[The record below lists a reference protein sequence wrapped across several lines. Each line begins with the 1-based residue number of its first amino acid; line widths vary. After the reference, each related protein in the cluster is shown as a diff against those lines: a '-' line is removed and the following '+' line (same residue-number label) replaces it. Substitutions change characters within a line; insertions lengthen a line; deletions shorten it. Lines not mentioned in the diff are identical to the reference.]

1 MPLLSRSAALVGATL
16 TALVFAGAPLHAP
29 GAQAAGVIPEAVAQ
43 KAYLA
48 AWRGVDE
55 RQHTAQIFS
64 YATPAETQTETAVAV
79 VAVWEAEREACSI
92 VGVYF
97 LEPDSAAPQVVHAN
111 IEPTERGVCWLAG
124 LTELPLFA

>member
-1 MPLLSRSAALVGATL
+1 MRPHSYRLIALAGTAAVAGLLS
-16 TALVFAGAPLHAP
+16 FAVSGAP
-29 GAQAAGVIPEAVAQ
+29 AAAADVIPEAVAQ

-55 RQHTAQIFS
+55 RPHTAQILS
-64 YATPAETQTETAVAV
+64 YSTPAETQTEAAVAV
-79 VAVWEAEREACSI
+79 VAVWEASREVCST
-92 VGVYF
+92 VGVFF
-97 LEPDSAAPQVVHAN
+97 LEPESASPVVTHAG